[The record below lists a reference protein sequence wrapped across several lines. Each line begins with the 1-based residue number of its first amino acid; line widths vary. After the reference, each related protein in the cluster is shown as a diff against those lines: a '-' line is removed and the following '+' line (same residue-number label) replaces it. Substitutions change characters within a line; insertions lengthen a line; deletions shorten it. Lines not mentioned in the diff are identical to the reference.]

1 MAWAMPAMRAMPL
14 CWAIAAVVAESAGL
28 SELPGPAA
36 RAWDLLD
43 AVQRQRIFADGK
55 TFVDRPLR
63 ADPEDVLKA
72 FQSVNRSDA
81 KALKD
86 FVELHFEA
94 AASFHHDFWQRKRFG
109 GGRKVIMADPWESA
123 SSSSEDEMM
132 SWEAVQ
138 HFVVVETGLSQSCN
152 SEEIRGLLHSI
163 SASTMAPK
171 QISVFFSVKTA
182 QQAQALQNSQNL
194 PEWNRE
200 FANKLKKVE
209 LLNMEPKG
217 GSAHGRSGAENWI
230 VSQLLERA
238 KGIKAQDH
246 LILVTRTTVDS
257 WFHPEY
263 FPAVTFAF
271 LNTGA
276 KRNLTIYQPPI
287 LFLKDYYSQS
297 WLTRYACL
305 FLAQSSLASLTD
317 PMGMPLPKSTCTMVM
332 ALMRSIDHSW
342 DPNLSVRPYNIGIWT
357 KCWIGTI
364 GRMNLQPIFL
374 PVYRSGCNP
383 VLDDTFTR
391 QPRQSCICIGAQ
403 MHGPLRAQVLSV
415 LELVHMWT
423 AMPLACCG
431 RREGSEG
438 MLKKRRIFSLMLR
451 SLLPFGSVFWAHWV
465 LSTWFLVVSLNAL
478 SLIFRLYHW
487 PPDRGGAFL
496 LGVTAAVLN
505 LPLISVVSHV
515 DLLKLFKDV
524 PPSVPVLASAIERT
538 PATHSFSQ
546 ATSFRTS
553 RDSGECQGF
562 FCQYICLTAC
572 LRNSQHGLKEPWI
585 VFVSG
590 PLFFF
595 LSLVEECRLAVT
607 LTFAEESG
615 PPKLAFPSSEF
626 WRGDQN
632 LQSCS
637 GFVLGEVRHPSVLRC
652 ATTVRKVWGCV
663 GQPITQVGW
672 Q

>member
-1 MAWAMPAMRAMPL
+1 MLQSFERIAMLLVSPPQRSWPNWAYETFCNLGLWVP
-14 CWAIAAVVAESAGL
+14 AVVVGL
-28 SELPGPAA
+28 GLLPLVIVGFFILRQDHSNWPTLIALYCAVITGSTNLRTAIFSSVA
-36 RAWDLLD
+36 RWRTRLCMHSDYMKFLKQNQKEANE
-43 AVQRQRIFADGK
+43 DGIG
-55 TFVDRPLR
+55 
-63 ADPEDVLKA
+63 
-72 FQSVNRSDA
+72 
-81 KALKD
+81 
-86 FVELHFEA
+86 
-94 AASFHHDFWQRKRFG
+94 ASRRVVRQRKRFG

-123 SSSSEDEMM
+123 SSSSEDEMVP
-132 SWEAVQ
+132 WEAVQ

-171 QISVFFSVKTA
+171 QISVFFSVKDA
-182 QQAQALQNSQNL
+182 KQAQELRSPQHL
-194 PEWNRE
+194 PEWNKE
-200 FANKLKKVE
+200 FAKKLKNVE
-209 LLNMEPKG
+209 LLNLEPKG
-217 GSAHGRSGAENWI
+217 GSHGRSGAETWI
-230 VSQLLERA
+230 VAQLLERA

-374 PVYRSGCNP
+374 PVYRSGRNP

-391 QPRQSCICIGAQ
+391 QPRQSCICIGSQ

-438 MLKKRRIFSLMLR
+438 TLKKRRIFSLMLR

-515 DLLKLFKDV
+515 DLLKLFKQMTPA
-524 PPSVPVLASAIERT
+524 PPVERT
-538 PATHSFSQ
+538 PATQSFNQ
-546 ATSFRTS
+546 ATSFRAPP
-553 RDSGECQGF
+553 DSDEGSF
-562 FCQYICLTAC
+562 YQYICLTA
-572 LRNSQHGLKEPWI
+572 SS
-585 VFVSG
+585 FVSG

-615 PPKLAFPSSEF
+615 PPKETKTFSWQPRNAAG
-626 WRGDQN
+626 RG
-632 LQSCS
+632 
-637 GFVLGEVRHPSVLRC
+637 R
-652 ATTVRKVWGCV
+652 A
-663 GQPITQVGW
+663 
-672 Q
+672 